1 MGLFPYSSIEK
12 VTKEYMSNITS
23 IKEKENIDIIKNDKI
38 VKLAWVLKL

>member
-1 MGLFPYSSIEK
+1 
-12 VTKEYMSNITS
+12 MSNITS